1 MDNEIRQ
8 LAEDLLQR
16 GTETLSERERRI
28 LHRIARRR
36 HITRNVNEVAAEEA
50 SLGDRMADRVAAVG
64 GSWAFVSGFAL
75 FLLAW
80 TVLNSGIL
88 AHWREAF
95 DPYPYIFLNLILSML
110 AAVQAPIIMMSQN
123 RQAAKDRIAAALD
136 YETNLKAEL
145 EIMSLHEKLDRL
157 RAEHLDAL
165 LQRQGEQLELLRAL
179 AAGRA

>member
-165 LQRQGEQLELLRAL
+165 LQRQGEQLELLRGL
-179 AAGRA
+179 ARPRE

>member
-165 LQRQGEQLELLRAL
+165 LQRQGEQLELLRGL